1 MEHFKRLFTLVF
13 VLIQHIIA
21 ISCRYFEIPLTY
33 SPTHFVPLSLFDLFT
48 VSLWS
53 TYSLSLT
60 YLQSLFDLL
69 TVSLWPTYSLSLTY
83 LRSLFDRP
91 SLFDLLT
98 VSCWPTFSLWPTYH
112 LSRLTWDP
120 RCVGRVVLGAASSRR
135 AKWPSMGPATPS
147 ARSVGQPSP
156 VRNGMMGDHDHIS
169 NPTMF

>member
-21 ISCRYFEIPLTY
+21 VYCRYFEIPLTY
-33 SPTHFVPLSLFDLFT
+33 SPTHLVPLSLFDLLA
-48 VSLWS
+48 VSLWP
-53 TYSLSLT
+53 TYRLSWT
-60 YLQSLFDLL
+60 YLLSLFDLL
-69 TVSLWPTYSLSLTY
+69 TVSLWPTYGLSLTD
-83 LRSLFDRP
+83 L
-91 SLFDLLT
+91 LFDLLT
-98 VSCWPTFSLWPTYH
+98 VSRWPTFSLWPTYH